1 VPVTLQVPRDGRL
14 VRWTPR
20 PQVTVAAGEPVAT

>member
-14 VRWTPR
+14 VQWTPR
-20 PQVTVAAGEPVAT
+20 AEVTVGADPVATH